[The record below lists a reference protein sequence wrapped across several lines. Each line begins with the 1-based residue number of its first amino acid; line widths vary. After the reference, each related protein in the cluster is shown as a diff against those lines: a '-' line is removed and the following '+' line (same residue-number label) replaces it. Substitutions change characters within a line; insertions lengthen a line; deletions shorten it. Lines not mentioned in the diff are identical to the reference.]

1 MAYPSGGS
9 GGVVP
14 SAGPIFNE
22 LASVTRRAFI
32 PNLVVQLYFASP
44 TLFYMLGGSMK
55 SAGGLQQITIP
66 VQGQSMVQGQ
76 FVGYSGS
83 FNSPQIIPGMQN
95 AQFNTAYWTVP
106 IPIPF
111 GESMIQSTETVIPI
125 LKARMNDAYAVTVQN
140 MSGLMFTNNSA
151 NTLYPN
157 SFYDAFDDGTN
168 VASYGGIIRTA
179 SGNSFWQGQYLDA
192 TNIGSGA
199 TQVSAHGFQR
209 ATMSSTLIQITDA
222 AGGESPT
229 FVVMNPADFATLN
242 NDFIGTE
249 TIFTRPG
256 NEYSM
261 GTSVR
266 SSFPNLNV
274 AGVPI
279 YADHFCPVG
288 NAFIVNKKY
297 TNLYASEDAF
307 FDFSGFY
314 SLVPLNQIGQ
324 QGVMLLG
331 YDVVTSKPVSGAH
344 IYSIGAPAY

>member
-1 MAYPSGGS
+1 MPISGNGAVPGPGS
-9 GGVVP
+9 
-14 SAGPIFNE
+14 IYNE
-22 LASVTRRAFI
+22 LTAVTRRAFV
-32 PNLVVQLYFASP
+32 PNLVVQLYYASP
-44 TLFYMLGGSMK
+44 TLFYMLGGSQK
-55 SAGGLQQITIP
+55 SAGGLNQITIP

-125 LKARMNDAYAVTVQN
+125 LKARMNDAWAVTVQN
-140 MSGLMFTNNSA
+140 LSTLMFTNNSA
-151 NTLYPN
+151 NSLYPN
-157 SFYDAFDDGTN
+157 SFYDAFDSGTN
-168 VASYGGIIRTA
+168 VASYGGINRTA
-179 SGNSFWQGQYLDA
+179 SGNSFWQGQLLNGA
-192 TNIGSGA
+192 NIGSGA
-199 TQVSAHGFQR
+199 TQVSVHGFTR
-209 ATMSSTLIQITDA
+209 ATMSSTLIQITDT

-242 NDFIGTE
+242 NDFIGVE
-249 TIFTRPG
+249 QIFTRPG
-256 NEYSM
+256 QSFTMDTNN
-261 GTSVR
+261 R

-274 AGVPI
+274 SGVPI

-288 NAFIVNKKY
+288 NMYVINTKY
-297 TNLYASEDAF
+297 LALYASEDAF

-324 QGVMLLG
+324 QGVVLLG
-331 YDVVTSKPVSGAH
+331 YDIACSKPVSGSH
-344 IYSIGAPAY
+344 IYGIGAPAY

>member
-9 GGVVP
+9 GGVIP
-14 SAGPIFNE
+14 SSGSVFNE

-44 TLFYMLGGSMK
+44 TLFYMLGGSQK

-111 GESMIQSTETVIPI
+111 GESMIQSTEVVIPI

-140 MSGLMFTNNSA
+140 MAGLAFTNNSA
-151 NTLYPN
+151 NSLYPN
-157 SFYDAFDDGTN
+157 SFYDAFDSGTN
-168 VASYGGIIRTA
+168 VANYGGINRTA
-179 SGNSFWQGQYLDA
+179 SGNAFWAGQTLA
-192 TNIGSGA
+192 ASAIGTGA
-199 TQVSAHGFQR
+199 TQVSVYGFQR
-209 ATMSSTLIQITDA
+209 ATMASTLIQITDA
-222 AGGESPT
+222 AGGEAPT
-229 FVVMNPADFATLN
+229 FVVMNPGDFATLN
-242 NDFIGTE
+242 NAFIGTE

-261 GTSVR
+261 GTAVR
-266 SSFPNLNV
+266 SSFPNLNIN
-274 AGVPI
+274 GVPV
-279 YADHFCPVG
+279 YADHFCPQGTCYV
-288 NAFIVNKKY
+288 VNRKY
-297 TNLYASEDAF
+297 TALYASEDAF

-331 YDVVTSKPVSGAH
+331 YNIISSKPVSGAK
-344 IYSIGAPAY
+344 ITGIGGNAF